1 MIPPTRHRPVSTGDA
16 PHRATV
22 AAGFVTGLL
31 SGLPERGVDPLPLLA
46 TAGVTPAAL
55 LDPAVRVPI
64 DGYAALY
71 NATVARLEDEG
82 FGLFPA
88 PVRPGTF
95 EFLCRSLIGSKTL
108 GEALERAA
116 RFLRLVL
123 PDIAVS
129 VERDAA
135 LARIVIAERRRLR
148 RNLSDPRRVFAFEWL
163 LRLLHGLSCWLVA
176 RGIALDEV
184 RFPYPRPAHAPDYAL
199 VYTEH
204 SVFEFDSLAAS
215 FEAALMDL
223 PVRRDESDLA
233 AFLDGAPG
241 KISMLYRRDRE
252 MVRAVRELLA
262 NSMGMGFDEA
272 AQALGITPR
281 TLHRRLHDEGSSFR
295 AIKDRLRRELA
306 LARLEKTETSVAD
319 IATELGYSEP
329 SAFFRAF
336 QGWTGEAPSEHRKRH
351 RP

>member
-1 MIPPTRHRPVSTGDA
+1 V
-16 PHRATV
+16 
-22 AAGFVTGLL
+22 
-31 SGLPERGVDPLPLLA
+31 
-46 TAGVTPAAL
+46 
-55 LDPAVRVPI
+55 
-64 DGYAALY
+64 
-71 NATVARLEDEG
+71 
-82 FGLFPA
+82 
-88 PVRPGTF
+88 
-95 EFLCRSLIGSKTL
+95 IGSKTL
-108 GEALERAA
+108 GEALDRAG
-116 RFLRLVL
+116 RFLHVVL
-123 PDIAVS
+123 SDVAVT
-129 VERDAA
+129 VERDEK
-135 LARIVIAERRRLR
+135 LARIVLTEMRRLR
-148 RNLSDPRRVFAFEWL
+148 REPSDPRRVFAFEWL

-184 RFPYPRPAHAPDYAL
+184 RFPYPRPPHAPDYAL

-204 SVFEFDSLAAS
+204 SVFDCESLAAS
-215 FEAALMDL
+215 FEAALLDL

-262 NSMGMGFDEA
+262 KSMAMGFDEA
-272 AQALGITPR
+272 ARALALTPR

-319 IATELGYSEP
+319 IANELGYSEP